1 MQQVTRS
8 ADSFDDVVSL
18 HTRERVRGRER
29 ERARARASERESRQG
44 MSSGATSRHTCAI
57 CASGSAPVPP
67 RLPSI
72 AAELGSLCSQ
82 GHIHHDLRRCGLGIP
97 APLLMKL

>member
-18 HTRERVRGRER
+18 HTREERVRGGER
-29 ERARARASERESRQG
+29 ESELESRQG

-82 GHIHHDLRRCGLGIP
+82 EDIWMLFI
-97 APLLMKL
+97 MI